1 MNLQSQYNKIKIKI
15 KSNLMKG
22 DKAYQIN
29 QANTSLTPKIQ
40 QITYTPL
47 SFGTWLFPIG
57 FLLGK

>member
-1 MNLQSQYNKIKIKI
+1 VI
-15 KSNLMKG
+15 
-22 DKAYQIN
+22 KAYQIN